1 MHRIKLLHLNAGTNI
16 GGTETM
22 ILRFL
27 DRVDQQH
34 FAVFIGA
41 FFPGGEFLNEAKKR
55 GAQIVLFKITNAI
68 HFFSAFIKLSRF
80 LKKNKIDIIHLYGF
94 WTNIGGRIAAKLA
107 RTPIIISGQRTED
120 SWRKPIHSWLDR
132 LTLRWVDLYIS
143 VFHKGKELL
152 IKRDRIPE
160 NKIVVVHNGID
171 LTWVNTER
179 QNKGQLPMI
188 GMIAAQNRFKRQDL
202 LIQAAPKILE
212 SFPQANFVL
221 AGSGCTIDKN
231 IKLISSLGLTSHF
244 VVSGFVKDVRQILSN
259 LTVFV
264 LTTNSEGLPV
274 SILEAMAYGIPVVA
288 SRVGGIPELVED
300 RVTGIL
306 VKSNNA
312 NELASAIIEI
322 LENPA
327 KAKWMSKAAKERV
340 KKYFTIEQM
349 MGQLEFIYQSLA
361 KRKGLIE

>member
-1 MHRIKLLHLNAGTNI
+1 MRSIKLLHLNAGTNL

-27 DRVDQQH
+27 DKVDQQK
-34 FAVFIGA
+34 FAVYVGA
-41 FFPGGEFLNEAKKR
+41 FFPGGEFLEEAKTR
-55 GAQIVLFKITNAI
+55 SARSVLFKITNVI
-68 HFFSAFIKLSRF
+68 NIFSAFIRLSRY

-107 RTPIIISGQRTED
+107 KTPIIICGQRTED
-120 SWRKPIHSWLDR
+120 KWRKPFHSWLDWI
-132 LTLRWVDLYIS
+132 TSRWVDLYIS
-143 VFHKGKELL
+143 VFNKGKELL
-152 IKRDRIPE
+152 ISRDRIPE
-160 NKIVVVHNGID
+160 RKIVVIHNGID
-171 LTWVNTER
+171 LTWVNTEKHNR
-179 QNKGQLPMI
+179 EQPPMI

-212 SFPQANFVL
+212 RFPQVNFVL
-221 AGSGCTIDKN
+221 AGNGCTMEKN
-231 IKLISSLGLTSHF
+231 IELISSLGLTSHF
-244 VVSGFVKDVRQILSN
+244 IVSGFVKDIRQILSN

-264 LTTNSEGLPV
+264 LATNSEGLPV

-288 SRVGGIPELVED
+288 SRVGGISELIED

-306 VKSNNA
+306 VKSNNS
-312 NELASAIIEI
+312 NELALAIIEI
-322 LENPA
+322 LENPV
-327 KAKWMSKAAKERV
+327 KAKWMSEAAKERV

>member
-1 MHRIKLLHLNAGTNI
+1 MHKIKLLHLNAGSNI

-27 DRVDQQH
+27 DKVDQQQ
-34 FAVFIGA
+34 FTVYVGA
-41 FFPGGEFLNEAKKR
+41 FFPGGEFLNEVKKR
-55 GAQIVLFKITNAI
+55 RAQSVLFKITNAI
-68 HFFSAFIKLSRF
+68 HFISAFIKLSRF

-107 RTPIIISGQRTED
+107 KTPIIISGQRTED
-120 SWRKPIHSWLDR
+120 NWRKPFHSWLDR

-160 NKIVVVHNGID
+160 NKIVVIHNGID
-171 LTWVNTER
+171 LTWVNTEK
-179 QNKGQLPMI
+179 QNKKQLPMI

-212 SFPQANFVL
+212 SFPQANFILV
-221 AGSGCTIDKN
+221 GSGRTMDKN

-244 VVSGFVKDVRQILSN
+244 IVNGFVKDIRQILSN

-264 LTTNSEGLPV
+264 LATNSEGLPV

-288 SRVGGIPELVED
+288 SRVGGISELVED
-300 RVTGIL
+300 QVTGIL
-306 VKSNNA
+306 VKSNNV
-312 NELASAIIEI
+312 NELSTAIIEI
-322 LENPA
+322 LENPV
-327 KAKWMSKAAKERV
+327 KAKRMGEAAKERV
-340 KKYFTIEQM
+340 KKHFTIEQM
-349 MGQLEFIYQSLA
+349 MGQLEFIYQNLA